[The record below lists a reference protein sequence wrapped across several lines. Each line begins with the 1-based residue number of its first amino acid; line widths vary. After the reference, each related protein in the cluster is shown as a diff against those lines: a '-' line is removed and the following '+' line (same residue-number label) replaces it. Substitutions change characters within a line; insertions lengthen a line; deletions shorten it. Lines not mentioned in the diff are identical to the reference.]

1 MNKKITHRGFWLKP
15 TTDGVYDYFL
25 MDREDTIRGFVD
37 DRDGIMI
44 ERANGNVYRGTDFA
58 STLDQLLAA
67 EVI

>member
-37 DRDGIMI
+37 DRNGIMI
-44 ERANGNVYRGTDFA
+44 ERANGNVYRGESFDIA
-58 STLDQLLAA
+58 LDALLAA